1 MLNDSIVFP
10 NTDEIYPLNILAY
23 HHMSGNFFQEQLVN
37 GGGKRATQQL
47 LKQTLDTDALF
58 TSSDQIA
65 QGAIHQPGRHVSQDL
80 AVVGF
85 DDTCE
90 AVFSCPAF
98 ANLPRLANAG
108 HFALQN
114 LQPMIKPEGWS
125 RPVQSNLKLTMTC
138 FLFLTI

>member
-1 MLNDSIVFP
+1 
-10 NTDEIYPLNILAY
+10 
-23 HHMSGNFFQEQLVN
+23 MSGNIFQEQLVD
-37 GGGKRATQQL
+37 GGGKRTMQQL
-47 LKQTLDTDALF
+47 LKQTPDIDALF
-58 TSSDQIA
+58 ASSDQIA
-65 QGAIHQPGRHVSQDL
+65 RGAIHQPGRHVLQDL

-90 AVFSCPAF
+90 AVFSCPAHD
-98 ANLPRLANAG
+98 NLPRLAKAG

-138 FLFLTI
+138 FLFLII